1 MPTLIIPEK
10 ICSHCGGTEWYY
22 YENKN
27 SYSCRN
33 EQREKQKVYASTPKG
48 KAVLK
53 AARDKYQSN
62 NKERISKHLKDYY
75 EKNKEKFKLNSYNYR
90 QTERGKEALKR
101 AKNKQSEN
109 LTDYYIVNNYYVN
122 LYVMEGIKINRKD
135 VTKEQIELQR
145 NKIKLERQLN
155 LTSYE
160 KRKKS
165 N

>member
-1 MPTLIIPEK
+1 MPTVIIPEK
-10 ICSHCGGTEWYY
+10 ICSHCGGNRWYVY
-22 YENKN
+22 PKQGYKSCYQKILESNKRYHK
-27 SYSCRN
+27 SS
-33 EQREKQKVYASTPKG
+33 EG
-48 KAVLK
+48 KA
-53 AARDKYQSN
+53 
-62 NKERISKHLKDYY
+62 
-75 EKNKEKFKLNSYNYR
+75 
-90 QTERGKEALKR
+90 ALKR

-122 LYVMEGIKINRKD
+122 LYKKEGITINRKD
-135 VTKEQIELQR
+135 VTQEQIEIQR

>member
-1 MPTLIIPEK
+1 MPTVIIPDK

-33 EQREKQKVYASTPKG
+33 EQKEKRKVYASTPKG
-48 KAVLK
+48 KAILK
-53 AARDKYQSN
+53 AARDRYLLK
-62 NKERISKHLKDYY
+62 NKQYCKDYY

-90 QTERGKEALKR
+90 KTERGKEALKR

-109 LTDYYIVNNYYVN
+109 LTDYYIVNNYYINV
-122 LYVMEGIKINRKD
+122 YVTEGIRINRKD
-135 VTKEQIELQR
+135 ITQEQIEILR
-145 NKIKLERQLN
+145 NKIKLERELN